1 MHYNGILTERMKV
14 PETMVEIVEVNGS
27 LPLKHQLGKLMV
39 ATIVAFAATKAAEK
53 AYDAALTSFQ
63 NRTIKSEA

>member
-27 LPLKHQLGKLMV
+27 LPLKHQLGKLLV
-39 ATIVAFAATKAAEK
+39 ATVVAFAATKVAER
-53 AYDAALTSFQ
+53 AYDAALTSYQ
-63 NRTIKSEA
+63 NRTMNSGA

>member
-1 MHYNGILTERMKV
+1 V

-27 LPLKHQLGKLMV
+27 LPMRHQLGKLLV

-53 AYDAALTSFQ
+53 AYDAALTSYQ
-63 NRTIKSEA
+63 NRTVTTEV